1 MEFVMSEVSFS
12 SGEWVG
18 YYMYLNLPNM
28 CPMHLTLQF
37 LAGKVKGAGIDNP
50 GQFVVEGDYFEE
62 TGLSKFVK
70 RYVGKH
76 SLEYVGKLRDGKLT
90 GTWSLNQMK
99 DGKLVTLQGEF
110 RIWPLPEGKYGDDE
124 SLQSILDREIR
135 EETEQLNLRRTGERP
150 EN

>member
-1 MEFVMSEVSFS
+1 
-12 SGEWVG
+12 
-18 YYMYLNLPNM
+18 
-28 CPMHLTLQF
+28 
-37 LAGKVKGAGIDNP
+37 
-50 GQFVVEGDYFEE
+50 
-62 TGLSKFVK
+62 
-70 RYVGKH
+70 
-76 SLEYVGKLRDGKLT
+76 
-90 GTWSLNQMK
+90 LNQMK